1 METRK
6 GHLWW
11 GMARKSDIIFQWLWP
26 QGWQRGSESSS
37 SPEAG
42 SFHWALEGTSSLVSS
57 QGFFSPSS
65 LHGWGGTLLC
75 CPSFLSYRAGAMFR
89 QEILRQSSLVGV
101 RKTKINKLHK
111 VRRENGAD
119 LVKQPEWEHR

>member
-1 METRK
+1 
-6 GHLWW
+6 
-11 GMARKSDIIFQWLWP
+11 
-26 QGWQRGSESSS
+26 
-37 SPEAG
+37 
-42 SFHWALEGTSSLVSS
+42 
-57 QGFFSPSS
+57 
-65 LHGWGGTLLC
+65 
-75 CPSFLSYRAGAMFR
+75 MFR